1 MGKRVWNVA
10 PFRGKEAQ
18 LTIEDKSD
26 SALGHLVV
34 DEIVEWKMISGIGA
48 K

>member
-10 PFRGKEAQ
+10 PFRGKVASV
-18 LTIEDKSD
+18 TIEDNSK

-34 DEIVEWKMISGIGA
+34 DEIVEWKMMGGVGA